1 MYLAYSDTLRMKIP
15 LFKIK
20 NVLHITFVHI
30 SSVYLY
36 IFISL
41 PIKSKTKNL
50 IFSVKL

>member
-20 NVLHITFVHI
+20 NVLHITFVIYH
-30 SSVYLY
+30 LC

-50 IFSVKL
+50 IYSVKL